1 MTLLAIDTATQYLS
15 LALRDGESLLADCA
29 MQVGRGHNEALAPL
43 IEQLM
48 ARTGVTMAQL
58 QALAVA
64 VGPGSYTGV
73 RIGVALAKGMAAAR
87 GLPLIGVTTLET
99 LVAAVPPPHEEAP
112 RELFVTLPAGRNR
125 IIYATYYWDK
135 GSWRQDAPARTA
147 TWQEALA
154 ACARPM
160 QGNWRDIQRGLGG
173 SPRGGTCHPARAD
186 SLAAGRLAGGDCLA
200 AAARSRRGG
209 IPRRARRAS
218 VSAKSLRRVA
228 AVGATLQVARN
239 PDYEAKRATRRV
251 ALTTR
256 YHSCSSILIIGIL
269 CSQHKETRRT
279 P

>member
-43 IEQLM
+43 IERLM
-48 ARTGVTMAQL
+48 ARTGMTMAQL

-160 QGNWRDIQRGLGG
+160 QVTGEISSAGLAEV
-173 SPRGGTCHPARAD
+173 R
-186 SLAAGRLAGGDCLA
+186 AAGHVILPAPIRLRRAGWLAEIAWRRLRDQGA
-200 AAARSRRGG
+200 AAFPAE
-209 IPRRARRAS
+209 
-218 VSAKSLRRVA
+218 RVA
-228 AVGATLQVARN
+228 PVYLQS
-239 PDYEAKRATRRV
+239 P
-251 ALTTR
+251 
-256 YHSCSSILIIGIL
+256 
-269 CSQHKETRRT
+269 
-279 P
+279 